1 MDIKAIMPLIAAVRG
16 SPNQLGGGTASITP
30 SPGTGNV
37 AQSAAGTQTSF
48 SKVLQGALNSVSESQ
63 HAVNQ
68 LQSDYQMGKSGV
80 SLEQTMV
87 AMQKAQIE
95 FQAAVT
101 VRNRLVSAYTDI
113 MNMSV

>member
-1 MDIKAIMPLIAAVRG
+1 MDIKSGMPPLAAVRSGAGQSIG
-16 SPNQLGGGTASITP
+16 STVAASGVKPAATA
-30 SPGTGNV
+30 G
-37 AQSAAGTQTSF
+37 SASF
-48 SKVLQGALNSVSESQ
+48 SNVLKTALQSVSESQ
-63 HAVNQ
+63 NEVGN
-68 LQSDYQMGKSGV
+68 LQRDYQLNKPGV
-80 SLEQTMV
+80 SLEQTMI

>member
-1 MDIKAIMPLIAAVRG
+1 MDIKSGMPPLAAIRSGAG
-16 SPNQLGGGTASITP
+16 QSI
-30 SPGTGNV
+30 G
-37 AQSAAGTQTSF
+37 SAAAGMAAASGVKPATTVGSASF
-48 SKVLQGALNSVSESQ
+48 SNVLKTALQSVSDAQNE
-63 HAVNQ
+63 VGN
-68 LQSDYQMGKSGV
+68 LQRDYQLNKPGV
-80 SLEQTMV
+80 SLEQTMI